1 METICRIRK
10 LIFNNG
16 EDELEVSTNDIVVFV
31 GPNNSGKSQSLKD
44 IKKAFTNSSLN
55 IVVKSIE
62 YEIDGVDKFE
72 ESIKKVS
79 SLDNNHYSGYGFSI
93 YSGWIGNLMHNSFNG
108 GGGEQLVNFF
118 VKQLDTRDRLNQ
130 CDPVGA
136 IECDE
141 PKAHPLHY
149 LVYSS
154 ELRERIDKSFYE
166 AFGQHLQV
174 DRYGGKTNFLRIGDK
189 VKRMTGTDVSLD
201 EEFDNATQIMGTYPK
216 LHEQGDGMV
225 GFTGVLLSLLIEN
238 YSVFL
243 IDEPESFLHPPQARI
258 LGTEIPELLGNR
270 QAFISTH
277 SEHLLKGLLEAA
289 PERIKVVRIS
299 RKGNDNSFSFIN
311 TDDISKIWKD
321 TLLRQSNVLQ
331 GLFYDAVVICES
343 DSDCQFYSAILTYN
357 KEQQSIRDNTF
368 FVYSSTKS
376 RLKVIVEALRPLNVV
391 YRVIADLD
399 LLREKNDLKP
409 LFEACGGKWE
419 DLKDDF
425 VNFSE
430 ALKDENNTIGKE
442 DLKRLFIETIDAD
455 GKEEY
460 DKTSLKDLKSK
471 VTLEKKWKPIK
482 KHGVKEIPAPAL
494 DAFNR
499 IDAVLK
505 QHKIFLVPNGELEG
519 FVNVGGHGPGWVAN
533 VMETYPDY
541 ENAVFNDARAFVDS
555 WGI

>member
-1 METICRIRK
+1 METICRIKK
-10 LIFNNG
+10 LIFN
-16 EDELEVSTNDIVVFV
+16 DETVLEVSPNDIVVFV
-31 GPNNSGKSQSLKD
+31 GANNSGKSQSLKD
-44 IKKAFTNSSLN
+44 IYKAFFNPSLN
-55 IVVKSIE
+55 IVVKQIE
-62 YEIDGVDKFE
+62 FKIEGADKFE
-72 ESIKKVS
+72 ASIKKLS
-79 SLDNNHYSGYGFSI
+79 TFNKNNSLYRGYGFSI
-93 YSGWIGNLMHNSFNG
+93 HSGWIRNVTSDSFSG
-108 GGGEQLVNFF
+108 MEELVSFF

-130 CDPVGA
+130 CDPVEV
-136 IECDE
+136 IDRDE

-149 LVYSS
+149 LANSP
-154 ELRERIDKSFYE
+154 ELRKRIDKSFYE
-166 AFGQHLQV
+166 AFGQHIQV
-174 DRYGGKTNFLRIGDK
+174 ERFGGKNNFLRIGDE
-189 VKRMTGTDVSLD
+189 VKRLSGANVSLD
-201 EEFDNATQIMGTYPK
+201 DDLDNATQILDTYPK

-289 PERIKVVRIS
+289 PGRIKVVRIS
-299 RKGNDNSFSFIN
+299 REGNKNSFSIIN

-357 KEQQSIRDNTF
+357 KEQKSKRDNTF
-368 FVYSSTKS
+368 FVYGSTKS
-376 RLKVIVEALRPLNVV
+376 RLKVIVEALRPLNVEF
-391 YRVIADLD
+391 RVIADLD

-419 DLKDDF
+419 DLRDDF
-425 VNFSE
+425 VSFSE
-430 ALKDENNTIGKE
+430 ALRDENNTISKE
-442 DLKRLFIETIDAD
+442 DLKQLIIETIDAD

-460 DKTSLKDLKSK
+460 DKTSLIELKSK

-482 KHGVKEIPAPAL
+482 KQGVKAIPVEAL
-494 DAFNR
+494 DVFNR

-533 VMETYPDY
+533 VIEKYPDY
-541 ENAVFNDARAFVDS
+541 GNAVFDDARAFVGS
-555 WGI
+555 WGV

>member
-1 METICRIRK
+1 METICRIKK
-10 LIFNNG
+10 LIFN
-16 EDELEVSTNDIVVFV
+16 DETVLEVSPNDIVVFV
-31 GPNNSGKSQSLKD
+31 GANNSGKSQSLKD
-44 IKKAFTNSSLN
+44 INKAFVDSSLN
-55 IVVKSIE
+55 IVVKKIE
-62 YEIDGVDKFE
+62 FEIEGIDKFE
-72 ESIKKVS
+72 ASIKKLS
-79 SLDNNHYSGYGFSI
+79 TFDKNNSYYSGYGFSI
-93 YSGWIGNLMHNSFNG
+93 YSGWIGNVASNSFSG
-108 GGGEQLVNFF
+108 IEQLVGFF

-130 CDPVGA
+130 CDPVGV
-136 IECDE
+136 IDRDE

-149 LVYSS
+149 LANSP
-154 ELRERIDKSFYE
+154 ELRKRIDKSFYE
-166 AFGQHLQV
+166 AFGQHIQV
-174 DRYGGKTNFLRIGDK
+174 ERFGGKNNFLRIGDE
-189 VKRMTGTDVSLD
+189 VKRLSGANVSLD
-201 EEFDNATQIMGTYPK
+201 DDLDNATQILDTYPK

-289 PERIKVVRIS
+289 PGRIKVVRIS
-299 RKGNDNSFSFIN
+299 REGNKNSFSIIN

-357 KEQQSIRDNTF
+357 KEQKSKRDNTF
-368 FVYSSTKS
+368 FVYGSTKS
-376 RLKVIVEALRPLNVV
+376 RLKVIVEALRPLNVEF
-391 YRVIADLD
+391 RVIADLD

-419 DLKDDF
+419 DLRDDF
-425 VNFSE
+425 VSFSE
-430 ALKDENNTIGKE
+430 ALRDENNTISKE
-442 DLKRLFIETIDAD
+442 DLKQLIIETIDAD
-455 GKEEY
+455 GKKEY
-460 DKTSLKDLKSK
+460 DKTSLIELKSK

-482 KHGVKEIPAPAL
+482 KQGVKAIPVEAL
-494 DAFNR
+494 DVFNR

-533 VMETYPDY
+533 VIEKYPDY
-541 ENAVFNDARAFVDS
+541 GNAVFDDARAFVGS
-555 WGI
+555 WGV